1 MSKEHSHK
9 EFEENMA
16 LIDMNFLRYEAP
28 ESLCAS
34 QNSNRNQINFNP
46 NAYANCIG
54 GEQPSL
60 LFNVGSSYTDGQK
73 SMIQLT
79 ITVNTG
85 APTQGTD
92 ASYWAFG
99 NNKAKVN
106 GGDSYNGGGSILNT
120 ITEVNHQSK
129 SGELLYRE
137 LYKNQTRST
146 SRLYQIDKS
155 RRQYLGIM
163 GNAQYN
169 VKGSN
174 PLPQFPLYP
183 VNVPVTFE
191 IPLMELSDFF
201 GTSQLIPPMLLS
213 GSILRLTLAKPK
225 DAFVFY
231 TSDGITIATTTANTR
246 AGSIISYSLKNMV
259 AYLQQSELYDSVN
272 SLILASANS
281 LETNGLQFCYNTCF
295 NTVFNPAGSTFNFD
309 IQLSA
314 AKISSLVLKFRPKN
328 GLSFPIVND
337 SLTDAIDPVAAAD
350 LGELS
355 TFAGTTDSNSLGSSF
370 QIRLGNQIYP
380 LYPIQSAVDMY
391 QQTCNALNPISFSGG
406 TDPDPLKTTNKLMA
420 GTISYS
426 DYSQPTIN
434 TVDASFNQ
442 GVGTGGCIFAF
453 SFERS
458 SAVNI
463 GGCSSN
469 NSRILS
475 VEVNNMANA
484 SNFTC
489 FASVNY
495 LAIANVSTDNV
506 VVNK

>member
-16 LIDMNFLRYEAP
+16 LIDMNHLRYEAP

-46 NAYANCIG
+46 NAYGNCIG

-79 ITVNTG
+79 ITVNISQTSPNPVP
-85 APTQGTD
+85 ATD
-92 ASYWAFG
+92 AYYWAFG
-99 NNKAKVN
+99 NNFAKVN
-106 GGDSYNGGGSILNT
+106 GGDSYNGGGSVLNL

-163 GNAQYN
+163 GSVQSN
-169 VKGSN
+169 VKGNN

-183 VNVPVTFE
+183 INVPVTFE

-231 TSDGITIATTTANTR
+231 NQAGTAVATTPLIPPVLN
-246 AGSIISYSLKNMV
+246 YSLKNMV
-259 AYLQQSELYDSVN
+259 AYLHQSELYDSVN

-309 IQLSA
+309 IQISC

-328 GLSFPIVND
+328 GLSFPIG
-337 SLTDAIDPVAAAD
+337 SSPLDAIDPVAAAD

-355 TFAGTTDSNSLGSSF
+355 NFAGTTDSNSLGFSI
-370 QIRLGNQIYP
+370 QIRLGNLVMP
-380 LYPIQSAVDMY
+380 LFPIQSATDMY

-420 GTISYS
+420 GTVSYS
-426 DYSQPTIN
+426 DYSQPTIMAGP
-434 TVDASFNQ
+434 TLNQ

-453 SFERS
+453 TFERS

-463 GGCSSN
+463 GGLSSN

-475 VEVNNMANA
+475 VEVNNMGNA

-489 FASVNY
+489 YASVNY